1 MYSIPL
7 PAATLSHLR
16 LFPEREMHSDELNGS
31 AVLAK
36 LDGKDLYLS
45 PGIAYAPFG
54 MLPWE
59 RTGVPRLRL
68 DKDGGAWI
76 KTSLPASAA
85 SKITR
90 KADLKLSPDG
100 SLSGKLEVSFTGL
113 EAINRRIA
121 QRNNDDIARNKSL
134 EEQIANLIPVGSEVN
149 PTNQPDWMGPEAP
162 LVATFSVKVPGWAT
176 LAGSRA
182 LVPVGLFGAPEK
194 HVFEYT
200 TRTYPI
206 YFEYP
211 SETAYDINIDLPPNW
226 QVSVLP
232 KPQSHD
238 LHAVGCTLSAESSK
252 SGLHL
257 TRQIDIN
264 VLEIDPKYYTA
275 LRSFYQGVKAADE
288 QPVVLV
294 PGPPASGS

>member
-1 MYSIPL
+1 
-7 PAATLSHLR
+7 
-16 LFPEREMHSDELNGS
+16 MHSDELNGS

-45 PGIAYAPFG
+45 PAIAYAPFG

-59 RTGVPRLRL
+59 RTGVPGLRL

-76 KTSLPASAA
+76 KTSLPARAA

-149 PTNQPDWMGPEAP
+149 LTNQPDWMGPEAP

-176 LAGSRA
+176 LAGA
-182 LVPVGLFGAPEK
+182 GLWFRLG
-194 HVFEYT
+194 
-200 TRTYPI
+200 
-206 YFEYP
+206 
-211 SETAYDINIDLPPNW
+211 S
-226 QVSVLP
+226 
-232 KPQSHD
+232 
-238 LHAVGCTLSAESSK
+238 
-252 SGLHL
+252 SGL
-257 TRQIDIN
+257 
-264 VLEIDPKYYTA
+264 
-275 LRSFYQGVKAADE
+275 LRSTSSNT
-288 QPVVLV
+288 
-294 PGPPASGS
+294 PPAPIRSISSIPLRQQTISISTFLPTGRYPFFLCRSS